1 VPLGDLDSPASFLDA
16 WILKESV
23 PLWFEFLE
31 KAIDEGER
39 VRKENREVE
48 IEEEEE
54 EDSMNWGLSEGFA
67 VNKYI
72 ITVNMYDEFDAVL
85 QWTMLCAALF
95 YFPLQRQTH
104 RRTGMSYT
112 RDFHL
117 PRTVIYIT
125 HTLQC
130 DC

>member
-1 VPLGDLDSPASFLDA
+1 MPLGDLDSPASFLDA
-16 WILKESV
+16 WILKESA

-48 IEEEEE
+48 VEEEEE
-54 EDSMNWGLSEGFA
+54 REDDSMNWGLSEGFA

-72 ITVNMYDEFDAVL
+72 ITVTMYDEFDAVL

-95 YFPLQRQTH
+95 YFPIQRQTQ
-104 RRTGMSYT
+104 TD
-112 RDFHL
+112 RDELHTWF
-117 PRTVIYIT
+117 PRTVK
-125 HTLQC
+125 
-130 DC
+130 

>member
-48 IEEEEE
+48 VEEED
-54 EDSMNWGLSEGFA
+54 DSMNWGLSEGFA

-72 ITVNMYDEFDAVL
+72 ITRISAMLSGKVTMYDKFDAVL
-85 QWTMLCAALF
+85 QWTMLCAAFF
-95 YFPLQRQTH
+95 YFPLQRQD
-104 RRTGMSYT
+104 
-112 RDFHL
+112 RDEL
-117 PRTVIYIT
+117 
-125 HTLQC
+125 HTWFPPPTYG
-130 DC
+130 